1 MPASV
6 ASSDDLE
13 VAQAFLAALAE
24 AAKTGYFD
32 DVYPFLAV
40 DVQWL
45 TPLRNLHGI
54 GEVRKELA
62 WFSPRDQ
69 VAAEFDQQLSDLG
82 GGRFVSEVHE
92 TYRSQRTG
100 ELAFS
105 SDRRIELTLRDGKI
119 ARYEMHVGG

>member
-1 MPASV
+1 MT
-6 ASSDDLE
+6 DDEEL
-13 VAQAFLAALAE
+13 ARTFLAALAE

-62 WFSPRDQ
+62 WFAPREH
-69 VAAEFDQQLSDLG
+69 VAVEFDQQLYDLG
-82 GGRFVSEVHE
+82 GGRFVSEIHE
-92 TYRSQRTG
+92 AYRSQQTG
-100 ELAFS
+100 QLAFS
-105 SDRRIELTLRDGKI
+105 SERRIELTVREGKI
-119 ARYEMHVGG
+119 ARYEMHVAA